1 MASPART
8 KVLCVDDEKAV
19 LDGLALNL
27 RRRYDVLTAQSG
39 AEGLKL
45 LAEAGPIAVVMSD
58 MRMPNMDGAAFLS
71 RARQQEPDAV
81 RLLLTGQA
89 DIQSAIAAINEGQIF
104 RFLTKPCP
112 PPTVLAAI
120 DAAAELNR
128 LITSERVLLEQTL
141 HGSIKAL
148 TDVLAVTNPISFGR
162 ATRIKQIV
170 SDLGAK
176 LELRDRWQVEVAAML
191 SQLGTIVLPPET
203 VEKVYGGQPLDPDE
217 QKMVARAPAVTEQLV
232 RNIPR
237 LETVAEILAAHLK
250 PRRGADA
257 LGNDPHKVQVE
268 LMAQCLRAAFDLD
281 SHESQ
286 GRTAAQALETMR
298 ARLDRY
304 EPRVLDALVE
314 LRPTQGVREGV
325 REVTLAVLCV
335 GMVFLDDVKTT
346 NGMLLVARGFEV
358 TPGFLERVRNLKP
371 GTVREPLRVTIR
383 PTTKPGSAAA

>member
-1 MASPART
+1 MAAPTRI

-58 MRMPNMDGAAFLS
+58 MRMPNMDGATFLS

-148 TDVLAVTNPISFGR
+148 TEVLAVTNPISFGR

-203 VEKVYGGQPLDPDE
+203 VEKVYGGQPLDAEE

-257 LGNDPHKVQVE
+257 LGNDPHKVHVE

-304 EPRVLDALVE
+304 EPRVLDALFE
-314 LRPTQGVREGV
+314 LRPAQGAREGV

-371 GTVREPLRVTIR
+371 GTVREPLRVTLR